1 MKISQYKGT
10 CEVLP
15 DYTTIGGEDIKYYV
29 KKAIKNLLHANI
41 YVHSRSLISEFTV
54 DGVKYISKIQLHCA
68 NMTFAEKVDMIVFHR
83 KLHIK
88 EGNQQ

>member
-41 YVHSRSLISEFTV
+41 YVHSRRSTAEFPV
-54 DGVKYISKIQLHCA
+54 DGLKCI
-68 NMTFAEKVDMIVFHR
+68 
-83 KLHIK
+83 
-88 EGNQQ
+88 